1 MSCRYDIRFYQNK
14 PGELCI
20 WVNDKMR
27 EYETLKGIITTGVT
41 AEYANSFKNDL
52 TDAVRRYAIPYEEIP
67 GLIENWLKFLS
78 ENDLK
83 EFTNGQN

>member
-1 MSCRYDIRFYQNK
+1 MSCRYDIRFYQNQ

-27 EYETLKGIITTGVT
+27 EYETLQGIITTGVT

-52 TDAVRRYAIPYEEIP
+52 TDAMRRLGVRYEQIPAF
-67 GLIENWLKFLS
+67 LENWLQFLS

-83 EFTNGQN
+83 KFTDGQN